1 MKRFGNIQILLAC
14 VVGLSSTAF
23 AQTISV
29 KGRILDDNRTPVAG
43 AIVRLTDPDDS
54 LRAFIAS
61 TDFDGVFIFNSVPK
75 RSYRFKATAI
85 GKKTLTFTIEPK
97 GSLVDLGTLIMSDE
111 PIPIRGVT
119 VEGRI
124 PPAVQVGDTTEYS
137 AKSVKV
143 NSDATMEDLLSKMPG
158 MVVSNGT
165 VTVGGEQVQQVLI
178 DGQPYFGNDPT
189 IALRNIPASAIEK
202 IQVYDQMSDQSKF
215 TGFDDG
221 NDIKTINVITR
232 WRRRR
237 VDFGKIA
244 GGYGENR
251 RYDASG
257 NINLFEGSRRLS
269 LIGSSNNVN
278 QQDFSTQDILGVIS
292 TNNRVFMPGMGPG
305 GGRGPGRA
313 APFGASGAVNPN
325 NQLIGQQQGIN
336 TTSMIGANTSDSLA
350 KGLFAQGS
358 YFFNQVN
365 NQNIQTDHRIYLLGG
380 DSTSLYDQNSNAA
393 SRNYNNR
400 INARIDYWPDQSNGL
415 IVLPVLYFQ
424 SNTANDLLN
433 AASTDNSTLSQ
444 SLSNTSSI
452 NSGYNLSTHVILRH
466 RFDLPGRTISL
477 DLGVGANRKITNGN
491 LFSSDVYSAQAASD
505 ELVQGLNDSTA
516 QQSGYLSN
524 VETISANL
532 IYTEPTDV
540 DAMMELTYNPSF
552 TRNTASKNTYNYDP
566 VTGGYTSL
574 DLPLSNVYADNYIT
588 QQLGIGYRWHGS
600 GFNLMAN
607 LAYQFAELQGN
618 DSTTSNISID
628 RRFSSFLPNALLMYR
643 SYSGRFLRIFFRTF
657 TTAPAVTQLQPAVD
671 NSNPLLLSTGN
682 PNLDQSTTYRLMGRY
697 NLTSP
702 RRAESMSLFVM
713 ASYTNNYIGNAYIIP
728 TRDTLFA
735 NGISIP
741 KGSQLTY
748 PVNLSDY
755 WNVRSFFTYGL
766 PFDLISSMLNLNAGV
781 TFTRTPGMLNGINST
796 ANTVGPSAGFVIGS
810 DISRD
815 IDFTVSYMGNYNF
828 AGNTLFP
835 GGNNNYYSHTASLK
849 WYWEFPLQVFLN
861 NQASNVLTSG
871 LAAGYNQNI
880 VLWNIS
886 IGKKFFA
893 NGSGELQ
900 LSVNDILG
908 QNKSVNR
915 IVTDT
920 YIDDTNNEVLTR
932 YVMLTF
938 SYTVR

>member
-1 MKRFGNIQILLAC
+1 MRTIRLAWAC
-14 VVGLSSTAF
+14 IAVLSSTAF
-23 AQTISV
+23 AQGYSIN
-29 KGRILDDNRTPVAG
+29 GRILDESRAPLPGV
-43 AIVRLTDPDDS
+43 IVRLTDPDDS
-54 LRAFIAS
+54 SRAFIEP
-61 TDFDGVFIFNSVPK
+61 TNLDGDFIFKNIPQHD
-75 RSYRFKATAI
+75 YLFKATAV
-85 GKKTLTFTIEPK
+85 GKKTLAFRITYKEE
-97 GSLVDLGTLIMSDE
+97 LLDLGLLVMSDE

-124 PPAVQVGDTTEYS
+124 PPAVQIGDTTEYS

-143 NSDATMEDLLSKMPG
+143 NRDATMEDLLSKMPG
-158 MVVSNGT
+158 MIVSNGT

-202 IQVYDQMSDQSKF
+202 IQVYDQQSDQARF

-221 NDIKTINVITR
+221 NDTKTINVITR

-244 GGYGENR
+244 GGYGENH

-257 NINLFEGSRRLS
+257 NMNLFEGSRRLS

-313 APFGASGAVNPN
+313 APFGALGSVNPN
-325 NQLIGQQQGIN
+325 NQLVGQQQGIN
-336 TTSMIGANTSDSLA
+336 TTSMIGLNASDSLA

-365 NQNIQTDHRIYLLGG
+365 NQNIQTDHRLYLLGG

-400 INARIDYWPDQSNGL
+400 INARIDYWPDESNGL
-415 IVLPVLYFQ
+415 IILPVLYFQ
-424 SNTANDLLN
+424 SNNANNLVN
-433 AASTDNSTLSQ
+433 ATSTDYSTISQ
-444 SLSNTSSI
+444 SLANT
-452 NSGYNLSTHVILRH
+452 NAANNGYNLTTHVILRH

-491 LFSSDVYSAQAASD
+491 LFSSDVYSTQPSSNS
-505 ELVQGLNDSTA
+505 LMQGVNDSTA

-532 IYTEPTDV
+532 VYTEPTDV
-540 DAMMELTYNPSF
+540 NAMMELTYNPSF
-552 TRNTASKNTYNYDP
+552 TRNTASKNTYNFDP
-566 VTGGYTSL
+566 ITGGYTSL

-588 QQLGIGYRWHGS
+588 QQAGIGYRIHAYGM
-600 GFNLMAN
+600 NLMAN
-607 LAYQFAELQGN
+607 IAYQFAELQGN
-618 DSTTSNISID
+618 DSTTSNMNIN
-628 RRFSSFLPNALLMYR
+628 RRFGALLPSAMFMYR
-643 SYSGRFLRIFFRTF
+643 SFTGRFLRVFFRSY

-682 PNLDQSTTYRLMGRY
+682 PNLDQSTTYRLMARY

-702 RRAESMSLFVM
+702 RQAQSMSLFLM
-713 ASYTNNYIGNAYIIP
+713 ANYTNNYIGNAYLVP
-728 TRDTLFA
+728 TRDTVIS
-735 NGISIP
+735 NGISVP
-741 KGSQLTY
+741 KGAQLAF
-748 PVNLSDY
+748 PVNLNDY
-755 WNVRSFFTYGL
+755 RNIRSFFSYGL
-766 PFDLISSMLNLNAGV
+766 PFDLISSVLNLSAGV
-781 TFTRTPGMLNGINST
+781 TYTRAPGMLNGISSA
-796 ANTVGPSAGFVIGS
+796 ANTIGPSAGFVIGS

-815 IDFTVSYMGNYNF
+815 LDFTISYMGNYNF
-828 AGNTLFP
+828 AGNTLLP
-835 GGNNNYYSHTASLK
+835 GGNNDYYSHTASLK
-849 WYWEFPLQVFLN
+849 WFWEFPLRIFLDNQV
-861 NQASNVLTSG
+861 SNLMTSG

-886 IGKKFFA
+886 IGKKFFS

-920 YIDDTNNEVLTR
+920 YIDDSNNEVLTR
-932 YVMLTF
+932 YVILTF